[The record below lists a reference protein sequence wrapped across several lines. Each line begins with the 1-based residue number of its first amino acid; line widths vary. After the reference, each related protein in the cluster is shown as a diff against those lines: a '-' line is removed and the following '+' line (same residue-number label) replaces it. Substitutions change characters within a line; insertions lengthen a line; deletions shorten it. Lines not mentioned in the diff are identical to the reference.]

1 MAIAYEKLTGEPAN
15 IPDHDFTDVEDDAN
29 AEHIARIVGLE
40 ITNGV
45 NEEGTL
51 YAPERVV
58 VRGHMALFLARLY
71 KAVQDTDAPTGET
84 TFTDIADNSEE
95 QQTAIGQI
103 AEIGV
108 TTGTTP
114 TTYSP
119 NNDVTRAQM
128 ASFVARMYRHID
140 QLAQAPEAPTNVTV
154 TVSGTT
160 GNQLAVS
167 WTAPEETGTSNVTN
181 YVVQWKTGDQEY
193 TEERQTSVEDGT
205 TWTTPATLTKG
216 TTYTFRVAAVS
227 NAGTSEWSD
236 ENSNSP
242 GTTPGAVTA
251 FSVVTGVETGTLD
264 LTWKAPTDDGG
275 TPITG
280 YKIQWATG
288 REAAETEDIDD
299 GTAISHT
306 ITGLKIGV
314 QYRVHIQA
322 MNGAG
327 LGAITA
333 PANSEERSVSP
344 ATTVSSGSVRVAL
357 PPESDPEAFRRG
369 GLFASVTWLRPTN
382 LATGQN
388 LLNFDIQRKCGT
400 ENWPSTHD
408 VNDARSHTQTPTN
421 SAVQTLTLNDD
432 LLGGTGTSGTLT
444 NGEECTYRVR
454 ANTWLDVT
462 GGNLGEQDSG
472 EMTLNGAWVTGSA
485 TPLGTPG
492 TPGNPM
498 VEVANGS
505 LNVSWTVP
513 MTDADPPV
521 VDDGGTPITGYKIS
535 WSSPT
540 PVGEQ
545 TVSADTNSYT
555 ITGLGNSF
563 LYTVTIQAINARGA
577 GQATSAIEGTPNAVP
592 AAPTNVQVSQPP
604 APAQGATDLR
614 GTALIVTWNAPAS
627 NGTGAVV
634 GYALERRTTVT
645 SDTNPAPGAW
655 AAVTPEHGATNT
667 GTRYSAAI
675 TTDERGTSFDYRVRA
690 INATAAGPR
699 SAPASGTAAALPSA
713 VPMDNIEVIPAN
725 GSLVVSW
732 TPAAG
737 NGSDITHYNV
747 WWARNASGNEPV
759 LGNRRVTASVLPT
772 TVITGLSS
780 GPHLIGI
787 TAVNSVGASGQIT
800 TDGTHSPAFA
810 TAAPATVTAKASATG
825 NTGGTNIDV
834 EWSAVNDA
842 AGYQIEYIAGG
853 TTANPVSGWQAFA
866 PTSGAKTVGSLS
878 TFDAAFPRKAT
889 VTGLTKDTTYVIR
902 VRAVTQAMTG
912 GQASGPAILGTPGF
926 SAPVTAEATPLT
938 PVASSAVA
946 QVDETTNLRVSWEP
960 SANAEAEKVT
970 GYLVSWFPV
979 SSEVA
984 GNRGSVTVGADV
996 KSYDITGLTEIGQDF
1011 TVTVSPVNAIG
1022 TGTSVNVP
1030 AVTTPPANVPGGGSI
1045 KLAPAT
1051 T

>member
-1 MAIAYEKLTGEPAN
+1 TK
-15 IPDHDFTDVEDDAN
+15 
-29 AEHIARIVGLE
+29 
-40 ITNGV
+40 
-45 NEEGTL
+45 
-51 YAPERVV
+51 
-58 VRGHMALFLARLY
+58 
-71 KAVQDTDAPTGET
+71 
-84 TFTDIADNSEE
+84 
-95 QQTAIGQI
+95 
-103 AEIGV
+103 
-108 TTGTTP
+108 GTTSD
-114 TTYSP
+114 TYSP
-119 NNDVTRAQM
+119 NADVERDQM
-128 ASFVARMYRHID
+128 ASFVLRMYQHID
-140 QLAQAPEAPTNVTV
+140 NLEEAPQPPTEVTV
-154 TVSGTT
+154 TVSGTA
-160 GNQLAVS
+160 GNQLEVS
-167 WTAPEETGTSNVTN
+167 WTAPEETGSSDVTS
-181 YVVQWKTGDQEY
+181 YVVQWKTGDEEY
-193 TEERQTSVEDGT
+193 SDDRQATVDDST
-205 TWTTPATLTKG
+205 TWTSPATLTKA

-227 NAGTSEWSD
+227 DAGQSEWSD
-236 ENSNSP
+236 EDSNTP
-242 GTTPGAVTA
+242 GTAPGAVTA

-333 PANSEERSVSP
+333 PANSEESAVRP

-357 PPESDPEAFRRG
+357 PPESDPDAFRRG

-388 LLNFDIQRKCGT
+388 LRNFDIQRKCGT

-408 VNDARSHTQTPTN
+408 VNDARSATQPPTN
-421 SAVQTLTLNDD
+421 SAVQTLTDAD
-432 LLGGTGTSGTLT
+432 LRGGTGTSGTLT

-462 GGNLGEQDSG
+462 GGNPGEQDSG
-472 EMTLNGAWVTGSA
+472 ETTLNGAWVTGSA

-492 TPGNPM
+492 KPGNPM

-505 LNVSWTVP
+505 LNVSWTTP
-513 MTDADPPV
+513 MTDADPPK
-521 VDDGGTPITGYKIS
+521 VDDGGTPITEYKIS

-545 TVSADTNSYT
+545 TVSAETNSYT

-577 GQATSAIEGTPNAVP
+577 GEATSGIQGTPNAVP

-604 APAQGATDLR
+604 APAQGANDLR

-690 INATAAGPR
+690 INATAAGPW

-713 VPMDNIEVIPAN
+713 VAQANIEVIPAN
-725 GSLVVSW
+725 GSLVVTW
-732 TPAAG
+732 APANG

-747 WWARNASGNEPV
+747 WWARNATGNEPV

-810 TAAPATVTAKASATG
+810 TAAPATVTAKASATD
-825 NTGGTNIDV
+825 NIGGTNIDV

-842 AGYQIEYIAGG
+842 AGYQIEYLAGG
-853 TTANPVSGWQAFA
+853 PTANPDSDWSVVTPPSGVSKA
-866 PTSGAKTVGSLS
+866 VGTDDVA
-878 TFDAAFPRKAT
+878 TFDATFPRKAT
-889 VTGLTKDTTYVIR
+889 ITDLTAGTTYVVR
-902 VRAVTQAMTG
+902 VRAMTQAMTG
-912 GQASGPAILGTPGF
+912 GQPSGVAIPGTPGF
-926 SAPVTAEATPLT
+926 SAPVKAEATPAGEVGSLM
-938 PVASSAVA
+938 VA
-946 QVDETTNLRVSWEP
+946 QPDKTTSLRVSWEP
-960 SANAEAEKVT
+960 NTAAEMQKVT
-970 GYLVSWFPV
+970 GYLVAWYPV
-979 SSEVA
+979 SSQVA
-984 GNRGSVTVGADV
+984 GNRGSVTVAADV
-996 KSYDITGLTEIGQDF
+996 KSYDITGLTAIGRDF
-1011 TVTVSPVNAIG
+1011 FVSVSPVNAIG
-1022 TGTSVNVP
+1022 TGVTTNVP
-1030 AVTTPPANVPGGGSI
+1030 AVTAPPANVPGGGSI